1 VRVKEARLFLQI
13 TLNLCNVGL
22 SVTMHNAYAEDR
34 QKRNKADC
42 YLESLKNVLIES
54 KIATVDSCFDL
65 AGSRQHGVAEKSKAT
80 GWLTYRLLNANG
92 NDRKMKLKSKCLR
105 DPGQYAK
112 SRISC
117 QLSQKGDCGQTKT
130 VPQKINGQTVLKL
143 SCISDRKRPFG
154 QNENAAGVPVI
165 NMPAMFS
172 FVVPSSHYCI
182 KTKVFLPLLLWG
194 FLYGLHGV
202 IFTKT

>member
-1 VRVKEARLFLQI
+1 
-13 TLNLCNVGL
+13 
-22 SVTMHNAYAEDR
+22 M
-34 QKRNKADC
+34 
-42 YLESLKNVLIES
+42 
-54 KIATVDSCFDL
+54 DSCFDL

-202 IFTKT
+202 IFTKTWQTKRRPKNVALLKKVSMESVVGHYIFFDLVAFFLVHNWLLTLLNWQNFT